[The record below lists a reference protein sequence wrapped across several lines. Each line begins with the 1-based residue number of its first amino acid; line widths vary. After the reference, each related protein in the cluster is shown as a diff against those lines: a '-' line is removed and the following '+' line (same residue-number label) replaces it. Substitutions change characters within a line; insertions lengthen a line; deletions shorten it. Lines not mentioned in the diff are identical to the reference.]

1 MQIAVH
7 NVLAADDLMV
17 KVVAVAKRTYV
28 AAVKLLAPDDAV
40 VVEEDVHVVA
50 FVNSPEAYLKG
61 MDQMVKEASL
71 AIQMTTMAD

>member
-7 NVLAADDLMV
+7 NALAADLMV
-17 KVVAVAKRTYV
+17 KVVAAAKRIYV

-40 VVEEDVHVVA
+40 AVEEDVHVVA

-61 MDQMVKEASL
+61 MVKEASL
-71 AIQMTTMAD
+71 VIQMTTMAD